1 VANAK
6 PANKRLQPARPYARQ
21 FILLLLVLAVLPLRG
36 LLDNVNRVS
45 MAHVHLRSHVPSDRV
60 DDHHAHRHAHHHDI
74 AHQHGVGTLG
84 VVLIVEKDPS
94 ELEKNSPER
103 VEVLVPNRNSALLV
117 LTRGDY
123 PCADPVAVSALA
135 ALPGERP
142 PRA

>member
-1 VANAK
+1 M
-6 PANKRLQPARPYARQ
+6 
-21 FILLLLVLAVLPLRG
+21 LLLVLAVLPLRG

-45 MAHVHLRSHVPSDRV
+45 VAHIHLRSEAPGDRV
-60 DDHHAHRHAHHHDI
+60 DDHDAHRHAHHHDI
-74 AHQHGVGTLG
+74 AHQHDIGTPG

-103 VEVLVPNRNSALLV
+103 VEVLVPNRPTALLV

-123 PCADPVAVSALA
+123 PRADPAAVAALA
-135 ALPGERP
+135 VLPGERP